1 MNYIHGVVH
10 DELRQTL
17 ENCHVRVP
25 MYVSPSTVYLT
36 TENVAAMKAI
46 IRKGDST
53 DHGGT
58 VLDGFAHANLD
69 GRPAAGM
76 GHMVSCPKCNGNFAI
91 VQGSSQY
98 AIDGHAVALDG
109 MKTACGASLIASQQG
124 FLASE

>member
-1 MNYIHGVVH
+1 
-10 DELRQTL
+10 
-17 ENCHVRVP
+17 
-25 MYVSPSTVYLT
+25 
-36 TENVAAMKAI
+36 MKAI